1 MRAMERVDVE
11 PCQLEARPRGRPR
24 SADRDEAILA
34 ATAAIIEHVGYD
46 HLRIH
51 DVAEA
56 AGVSLATIYR
66 RWPTKQALAVDALDL
81 IAVDFSSVATSG
93 DPALDLVA
101 LIEHLIVVTDGTDR
115 DFLPGLMGA
124 MRTEPG
130 VCDAVCATYVE
141 QIRARFRT
149 LLTAILGPDVTDLDL
164 RIDVVQALLLFD
176 QVVGENRLDPAV
188 DAPRLAAL
196 ITAA

>member
-1 MRAMERVDVE
+1 MERADVDQ
-11 PCQLEARPRGRPR
+11 CQAEARPRGRPR
-24 SADRDEAILA
+24 SLDRDAAILS
-34 ATAAIIEHVGYD
+34 ATAAIIEKVGYD

-66 RWPTKQALAVDALDL
+66 RWPTKQALAVEALDL
-81 IAVDFSSVATSG
+81 IAVDFSTIGTSG
-93 DPALDLVA
+93 DPDADLVA
-101 LIEHLIVVTDGTDR
+101 LIEHLIVVTDGADR

-141 QIRARFRT
+141 QVRDRFRS
-149 LLTAILGPDVTDLDL
+149 LLRAILGPDVADLDL

-196 ITAA
+196 ITSA